1 MSDPVLLIGDI
12 GGTNA
17 RFALADADA
26 AGFSAQITLRCADF
40 DAAVA
45 GIRPYLDA
53 AGAAAPAV
61 ICLAGAG
68 PVVDRTVRLTNNHW
82 VLSTRELEAEFAGAR
97 VRILNDFEAIAYGL
111 TALAPA
117 DCRQIGAPP
126 PDPLDGPSFR
136 LGVMGPGTGLG
147 AAGLIGHAGEPIP
160 VICEGGHVAFAPCDP
175 LQVEILEALW
185 RRFERVSAERLVS
198 GMGLQNLY
206 QALAVIRG
214 EPAETLE
221 PAQIFAAADREPQS
235 LAAAAVEQFF
245 AILGQVAGDF
255 ALALGAESGIFI
267 GGGIA
272 PRYVEQLAASAFR
285 ERFESKGRHRPLM
298 ESIPTQVIMHP
309 YPGLLGTAQRARAL
323 AAATG
328 AASRPA

>member
-1 MSDPVLLIGDI
+1 MNPPVLLIGDI

-17 RFALADADA
+17 RFALADADGV
-26 AGFSAQITLRCADF
+26 GFSAQATLRCADF
-40 DAAVA
+40 DAAIT
-45 GIRPYLDA
+45 GIRHYLDA
-53 AGAAAPAV
+53 AGAAAPTV

-82 VLSTRELEAEFAGAR
+82 ILSARQLEAEFAGAR

-111 TALAPA
+111 TALAPS
-117 DCRQIGAPP
+117 DCRQIGALP
-126 PDPLDGPSFR
+126 PDPLDGSSFR
-136 LGVMGPGTGLG
+136 VGVMGPGTGLG

-160 VICEGGHVAFAPCDP
+160 IICEGGHVAFAPCDP
-175 LQVEILEALW
+175 LQVEILAALW
-185 RRFERVSAERLVS
+185 QRFERVSVERLVS

-206 QALAVIRG
+206 HALAVVRG
-214 EPAETLE
+214 EPVEAPE
-221 PAQIFAAADREPQS
+221 PAQIFAAAEREPQS

-255 ALALGAESGIFI
+255 ALALGAENGIYI

-272 PRYVEQLAASAFR
+272 PRHADQLAASAFR
-285 ERFESKGRHRPLM
+285 ERFESKGRHRRLM

-309 YPGLLGTAQRARAL
+309 HPGLLGAACCARAL
-323 AAATG
+323 VQET
-328 AASRPA
+328 SPSS